1 MADLATQYV
10 NSVKLA
16 SAEWDEKEETAR
28 QKAIAR
34 ARDYFGGEQTS
45 YLSARLK
52 EILALD
58 SVSDVN
64 RLFHLN
70 VCDKI
75 VNIVCERL
83 SVTGFASVE
92 DSAGD
97 APQLAAEDGANGT
110 PSDES
115 GSFAKSVWQ
124 TNRLDAEQMNVYRM
138 LRRDGEAFTISD
150 FPEGAPVPRILAQQR
165 YVDVSNG
172 GDGLGCR
179 MVYPAGDDALPAD
192 YAEKRFSEELT
203 DEAKPY
209 WTEQQIKSGK
219 RQRKTLYYPDRVEKF
234 ALEQGKWLPTQ
245 DPKDALVDGAI
256 PWLDKAGKPLG
267 IAVTHFKNQDLR
279 CEIDSSVVSMQNLL
293 NKALIDFAEAEDA
306 DAFRELIVRG
316 FTPTTDGL
324 AEKADGSNRL
334 KKGAGTA
341 WGSSKPASETAVDV
355 VQAGDLTRHIDAINA
370 IIRWIAFLKDIP
382 ASRIQFTGQVA
393 SEGTQKQQDAALL
406 AVVAQ
411 LQVVIGDAWEDT
423 MYLCRKLANTF
434 GGQSLDESI
443 LLETKWKSADTR
455 STYLDDPQTWFTAAG
470 VAVSQV
476 GLSFEDYAMMM
487 GVDESILASLSTAT
501 GGDAAAKFLDAFS
514 KQNAGQEYETSQE
527 RFAAEAMQGGGG

>member
-10 NSVKLA
+10 NSIKLA

-34 ARDYFGGEQTS
+34 ARDYFEGKQTA

-58 SVSDVN
+58 TIGDIN

-83 SVTGFASVE
+83 GVTGFASVE
-92 DSAGD
+92 DGAGD

-110 PSDES
+110 PSDA
-115 GSFAKSVWQ
+115 GAAFAKSVWQ
-124 TNRLDAEQMNVYRM
+124 TNRLDAEQMNVYRT

-150 FPEGAPVPRILAQQR
+150 FPEDATVPRVLAQQR

-179 MVYPAGDDALPAD
+179 MVYSDDALPAD

-219 RQRKTLYYPDRVEKF
+219 RQRKTLYYPDRVEKY

-245 DPKDALVDGAI
+245 DPKDVPVNGAI

-267 IAVTHFKNQDLR
+267 IAVKHFKNQDLR

-293 NKALIDFAEAEDA
+293 NKAIIDFAEAEDA

-341 WGSSKPASETAVDV
+341 WGSSKDANLTAVDV
-355 VQAGDLTRHIDAINA
+355 VEAGDLTRHIDAINA

-382 ASRIQFTGQVA
+382 ARRIQFTGQVA
-393 SEGTQKQQDAALL
+393 IEVTQKQQDAALV
-406 AVVAQ
+406 AGVAQ
-411 LQVVIGDAWEDT
+411 LQVVIGGAWEDT
-423 MYLCRKLANTF
+423 RYLCRKLANTF
-434 GGQSLDESI
+434 GGQDLDEAT
-443 LLETKWKSADTR
+443 LLECKWKSAEVR
-455 STYLDDPQTWFTAAG
+455 SNYLDDPLAWFQAAG
-470 VAVSQV
+470 VAVQQV
-476 GLSFEDYAMMM
+476 GLDFTDYCKMM
-487 GVDESILASLSTAT
+487 GVDESIIASLSTAT
-501 GGDAAAKFLDAFS
+501 SGDAAAKFLDALN
-514 KQNAGQEYETSQE
+514 KQGAV
-527 RFAAEAMQGGGG
+527 QGAPNEGG